1 MFEREI
7 EVYNKWLPQML
18 TSEGKFALVFG
29 DELLGIFDTQ
39 HDALTAGYMKC
50 GFETPFLVKQI
61 WRLSPSSVCESSNGS
76 PNHSDRS

>member
-7 EVYNKWLPQML
+7 EVYNKRLPQML

-61 WRLSPSSVCESSNGS
+61 WSIEPVVRLREFEWIA
-76 PNHSDRS
+76 